1 MSDAEVLFEN
11 RGNVGLITLNRPK
24 ALNSLTEGMC
34 TLIREQLEV
43 WRLSPSVQAVV
54 VVGAGEKA
62 FCAGGDVVKVTKSY
76 KAGTK
81 EWQGFFREEYLM
93 NIAIAEFPKPYISL
107 VDGITMGGGV
117 GVSIPG
123 DFWVATEKTLFAM
136 PETGLGLFP
145 DVGGGWFLPR
155 LPGETGM
162 YLALTGARLKAPDLY
177 ALGIASHVVAADR
190 VSDVIAAL
198 AKAEIKDVRDTAD
211 VLAGFHTDPEP
222 APLSLL
228 FDDIDDHFDN
238 GTVEDI
244 VTSLENDSSDWAQKQ
259 HSILMG
265 KSPTSLKLT
274 LEQLKQGAAAET
286 FRENM
291 EMEYR
296 MVNHIMAAPDFHE
309 GVRALLLD
317 KDNAPKWQ
325 PSALA
330 DVSGEMIEGC
340 FKSLGPDE
348 LLAN

>member
-1 MSDAEVLFEN
+1 MSEAEVLFEN
-11 RGNVGLITLNRPK
+11 RGNIGLITLNRPK
-24 ALNSLTEGMC
+24 ALNSLTEAMC
-34 TLIREQLEV
+34 TLIREQLEA
-43 WRLSPSVQAVV
+43 WRVSPSVQAVV
-54 VVGAGEKA
+54 VVGSGEKA

-162 YLALTGARLKAPDLY
+162 YLALTGARIKAPDLY
-177 ALGIASHVVAADR
+177 ALGIASHVVA
-190 VSDVIAAL
+190 SDKVGGVIEAL
-198 AKAEIKDVRDTAD
+198 ANAEIKDTRDVAD
-211 VLAGFHTDPEP
+211 VLERFHADPDS
-222 APLSLL
+222 ARLSPL
-228 FDDIDDHFDN
+228 FDDIDDHFDS
-238 GTVEDI
+238 GTIEGI
-244 VTSLENDSSDWAQKQ
+244 IQSLVNDSSEWAQKQ
-259 HSILMG
+259 YGILMS

-274 LEQLKQGAAAET
+274 FEQLKRGAVAET

-291 EMEYR
+291 AMEYR
-296 MVNHIMAAPDFHE
+296 MVNHIMAYPDFHE

-325 PSALA
+325 PTAL
-330 DVSGEMIEGC
+330 DEVSDEMIEGC
-340 FKSLGPDE
+340 FENLGSDE
-348 LLAN
+348 LLVR